1 MVAFPG
7 KPVFTFPAIFV
18 IDFKSLTFP
27 CIFVF
32 IFPSGRLLSPAP
44 SCFHVLRHD
53 YPPSPPRTNVTQS
66 TQCHAITPPPT
77 PTRYQANAIYNKI
90 VQEKMRG
97 KPPYFLLDC
106 VTQNFFVSLIYFVY
120 EIRKRRSPSL
130 GACNYPIFLSWRFHR
145 PIYFSLEFRSP
156 QEPQ

>member
-1 MVAFPG
+1 MSLFSPQAGGFP
-7 KPVFTFPAIFV
+7 PHPHVFMFCDMTTHP
-18 IDFKSLTFP
+18 LP
-27 CIFVF
+27 
-32 IFPSGRLLSPAP
+32 
-44 SCFHVLRHD
+44 HE
-53 YPPSPPRTNVTQS
+53 TNVTQS